1 LLIRPVTA
9 ADIPQISALI
19 RNTLLV
25 SNARDYPLETIRALM
40 STFSSDAVRALAQR
54 REMFVCLDQN
64 RLCGV
69 VGLEEGE
76 VFTFF
81 VPPDRQGHGVG
92 RAMLSF
98 IEARSARRGFRRLR
112 VAASLTAVGFYERLG
127 YRRTGA
133 ESDGR
138 FGRTVEL
145 VKTLRPS

>member
-1 LLIRPVTA
+1 MTA

-92 RAMLSF
+92 RANAAADRQQGVR
-98 IEARSARRGFRRLR
+98 IDGAHRNCSAQ
-112 VAASLTAVGFYERLG
+112 VG
-127 YRRTGA
+127 
-133 ESDGR
+133 
-138 FGRTVEL
+138 
-145 VKTLRPS
+145 